1 MLVPTIYTDGCTLHR
16 SNIVIEN
23 PVEEQVWVENSAINV
38 GFFHCHVWYGMDIY
52 ILYYISVY
60 TYICTYILFKWS
72 KLIPNDPRILA
83 VLATLG
89 TLQVFLSFLELS
101 HEVAD
106 HLQML
111 SSQIMEYL
119 ISEGAPNGRWRPI
132 YRLMW
137 VLAKRCQKYSKV
149 IKPAARSLQK
159 LVLFK
164 SSAILVLSYVHICSP
179 FNHLFLHIPSRPHPW
194 SPTPLPFLS
203 TPHHAAAASV
213 AVPPRGFSA
222 SPTPGD
228 AGVRVGNGSQTIPK
242 EHIATQKK
250 KWKKVM

>member
-1 MLVPTIYTDGCTLHR
+1 MLGLADKQTRFHQLALGHFHFFTFSVERSSTWYQPNFGGGCQIFWGIPAKVLVLKLLALYRYLRVLPRYLYQYQLINAGSDNLQRWMYPRPIKH
-16 SNIVIEN
+16 SNWKYRRRAGVSGKFSYEGI
-23 PVEEQVWVENSAINV
+23 
-38 GFFHCHVWYGMDIY
+38 FHCHVWYGMDIY
-52 ILYYISVY
+52 LY
-60 TYICTYILFKWS
+60 TYILFKWS

-111 SSQIMEYL
+111 GSQIMEYL

-137 VLAKRCQKYSKV
+137 VWAKRCQKYSKV

-164 SSAILVLSYVHICSP
+164 SNAILIL
-179 FNHLFLHIPSRPHPW
+179 PS
-194 SPTPLPFLS
+194 
-203 TPHHAAAASV
+203 
-213 AVPPRGFSA
+213 
-222 SPTPGD
+222 
-228 AGVRVGNGSQTIPK
+228 GNLT
-242 EHIATQKK
+242 
-250 KWKKVM
+250 